1 MHSRSSTPNAPGVYR
16 YWTVDESV
24 ALTLFDVTK
33 AMPPLMQELEQL
45 IPRGEYID
53 VTVQAHEKGLRYAQG
68 RLTGVL
74 DPGRYK
80 LWTHPEA
87 HARIAAVDMRRTELS
102 ITVKN

>member
-1 MHSRSSTPNAPGVYR
+1 
-16 YWTVDESV
+16 
-24 ALTLFDVTK
+24 VTK
-33 AMPPLMQELEQL
+33 AMPPLTQELEQL

-87 HARIAAVDMRRTELS
+87 HARIAFVDMRGRS
-102 ITVKN
+102 FRSRVKN